1 LLGIRSYS
9 DSLEWHP
16 ELGTQIIVIDRENL
30 SNGHTHSSEVWV
42 FASDRLNA
50 EPVCKLGLPS
60 VIPHSFHG
68 TWKPA

>member
-1 LLGIRSYS
+1 MQDSQKSDQGWLL
-9 DSLEWHP
+9 
-16 ELGTQIIVIDRENL
+16 TVIYDGN
-30 SNGHTHSSEVWV
+30 THSSEVWV
-42 FASDRLNA
+42 FASDALNQ